1 MLLKSDEVF
10 ETLHEQC
17 NQGMGLGLGV
27 VYTEAYIDSISG
39 DFAADR
45 FEAPDFR
52 PRKDR
57 TLGSGKHWKTTK
69 NNLNSG
75 YTGGEDNQQ
84 PFVNSNFF
92 SS

>member
-1 MLLKSDEVF
+1 MLLKSDEAS

-27 VYTEAYIDSISG
+27 VYTEAYIDSIPG

-52 PRKDR
+52 ARKYR
-57 TLGSGKHWKTTK
+57 K
-69 NNLNSG
+69 
-75 YTGGEDNQQ
+75 Y
-84 PFVNSNFF
+84 
-92 SS
+92 